1 MSATQRSQSFI
12 AWPGGLWS
20 RPPSG
25 EIIVAGLSTHVLDI
39 VRGGPAEGVAI
50 ELYSLGPDGS
60 RLAILRTVT
69 NADGRTD
76 APLISAAA
84 ARIGDFELIFR
95 IGDYFRR
102 SGAKTAEPPFL
113 DVIPIRFSVADPK
126 AHYHVP
132 LLASPWSYST
142 YRGS

>member
-1 MSATQRSQSFI
+1 MM
-12 AWPGGLWS
+12 
-20 RPPSG
+20 
-25 EIIVAGLSTHVLDI
+25 AGLSTHVLDT
-39 VRGGPAEGVAI
+39 VRGGPAEGVEI
-50 ELYSLGPDGS
+50 ELYSVGADGS
-60 RLAILRTVT
+60 RFLLVHTRS

-84 ARIGDFELIFR
+84 AQVGSFELVFHV
-95 IGDYFRR
+95 GDYFRR
-102 SGAKTAEPPFL
+102 SGARTAEPPFL
-113 DVIPIRFSVADPK
+113 DAIPIRFSIADPK

>member
-1 MSATQRSQSFI
+1 M
-12 AWPGGLWS
+12 
-20 RPPSG
+20 
-25 EIIVAGLSTHVLDI
+25 AGLSTHVLDT
-39 VRGGPAEGVAI
+39 VRGGPAAGVAV
-50 ELYSLGPDGS
+50 ELYSLEPDGS
-60 RLAILRTVT
+60 RIAVSRTLT

-84 ARIGDFELIFR
+84 ARVGTFELVFHV
-95 IGDYFRR
+95 GDYFRR
-102 SGAKTAEPPFL
+102 SGAATAEPPFL